1 MKTERY
7 VVEQKEWARPK
18 ATSRLIASGWGLH
31 SRNERRGSER
41 SNPHSGGRA
50 AVQTE
55 KSASSALH
63 PFRPFE
69 DLRREIDRVFD
80 AFGMWHPAFPR
91 SFFGMEPFKGLQG
104 SPAVDVTETDKA
116 YEITAELPGLD
127 EKNIDVKLAN
137 GMLTIKG
144 EKQDEREE
152 KKTNYYR
159 RERSFGS
166 FERSFQVPDGVDLD
180 KVEANFNKGV
190 LIVTLPK
197 TAEAQKAEKKITV
210 KTG

>member
-1 MKTERY
+1 MAEDKSK
-7 VVEQKEWARPK
+7 VP
-18 ATSRLIASGWGLH
+18 
-31 SRNERRGSER
+31 
-41 SNPHSGGRA
+41 
-50 AVQTE
+50 VQTE
-55 KSASSALH
+55 KSGSLALH

-69 DLRREIDRVFD
+69 DLRREIDRLFD
-80 AFGMWHPAFPR
+80 DFGMWRSPFPR
-91 SFFGMEPFKGLQG
+91 SFFGMEPLKGFQA

-137 GMLTIKG
+137 GMLTIRG

-152 KKTNYYR
+152 KKANYYR

-166 FERSFQVPDGVDLD
+166 FERSFQMPDGVDLD
-180 KVEANFNKGV
+180 KVDAKFNKGIV
-190 LIVTLPK
+190 TVTLPK